1 MATTA
6 PPAQS
11 TTDAPGRGLSA
22 RVRLGTVFTPV
33 STEFVVILS
42 SALILTGFG
51 FVMVLSATSAS
62 PDPFDTALKQGI
74 FAAIGI
80 PLMLVLSRA
89 KPRFWRAIAWPV
101 LIVCLAF
108 QMLIYTPLAVHADG
122 NTSWVNIGGIQAQ
135 PAEFLKLATAIW
147 IGFILARK
155 EKLLHRPM
163 HFWIPLAPVVALVLA
178 SVLGGQDLGTAMVLG
193 LVVLSALFFAGVRL
207 RFLLI
212 PIVIAVVGV
221 AALAIASPNRM
232 HRITSFLDPNCD
244 IGAYLGACDQQVHG
258 LWALANGGLFGVGLG
273 NSIEKYG
280 WLPAKGND
288 FIFAI
293 VGEETGLIGCVVVLA
308 LFGLLLWGG
317 MRIVRRSDDLFVRIV
332 AGAVTVWIVGQ
343 AMVNIA
349 VVLRLAPAL
358 GVPLPF
364 LSQGGTSLVSVLIAV
379 GVLLSFART
388 LPAGSKPRSIGE
400 VRSASRDAVQRAAR
414 PDAGRVQTPR
424 QAAGRTGT
432 ASTRAGR

>member
-1 MATTA
+1 MAKTT
-6 PPAQS
+6 PPAS
-11 TTDAPGRGLSA
+11 PTADTPTRGLSA
-22 RVRLGTVFTPV
+22 RVRLGRVFTPV

-42 SALILTGFG
+42 TALFLTLFG

-62 PDPFDTALKQGI
+62 PEPFDVALKQGI
-74 FAAIGI
+74 FAVIGI

-89 KPRFWRAIAWPV
+89 KPGFWKAIAWPV
-101 LIVCLAF
+101 LIVCIGF

-122 NTSWVNIGGIQAQ
+122 NTSWVNIGGVQAQ
-135 PAEFLKLATAIW
+135 PAEFLKLATALW

-163 HFWIPLAPVVALVLA
+163 HFWIPLAPVIALVLA
-178 SVLGGQDLGTAMVLG
+178 SVLGGEDLGTAMVLG

-212 PIVIAVVGV
+212 PILIAVVGV
-221 AALAIASPNRM
+221 IVLAMTSPNRM
-232 HRITSFLDPNCD
+232 HRITSFLDPNCE
-244 IGAYLGACDQQVHG
+244 IGTNLGVCDQQVHG

-293 VGEETGLIGCVVVLA
+293 IGEETGMLGCLVVLL

-317 MRIVRRSDDLFVRIV
+317 MRIVRRTDDLFVRIV
-332 AGAVTVWIVGQ
+332 AGAVTTWIVGQ

-364 LSQGGTSLVSVLIAV
+364 LSQGGTSLVSVLIAC

-388 LPAGSKPRSIGE
+388 LPPGSKPKSMTE
-400 VRSASRDAVQRAAR
+400 VRSASRSTIQRSTRPSTAR
-414 PDAGRVQTPR
+414 VSSPRAGSGRTPAHTPR
-424 QAAGRTGT
+424 
-432 ASTRAGR
+432 